1 MKVSTHSAMD
11 NYEEFCL
18 RSLAKLQSEGQGE
31 RMCSNSPTPGQWLK
45 SSAICIHGKTILS
58 PRLTEEQRRE
68 MCVYRQRAAEKEAER
83 EVLCRSSLLTQV
95 QNILDNAQKRKV
107 LQPSKAPNSPVN
119 HNPQTELQLRS
130 FPQGSDQ
137 QCLPISRVVV
147 TDTAPAHQVE
157 PFALRLR
164 EVEVRTEEEEQE
176 EEEEDD
182 EEEVEM
188 EEDSMGGEVSLQS
201 LLRKSREYME
211 REQGRGPGSK
221 VDCNSASGA
230 NATRPVAAVANESLS
245 DKENDNGSPVA
256 ETASQRQSPVSSA
269 AAATASPV
277 QRQCQDESVPAVG
290 PRGPAESV
298 PSGPWARL
306 CQPEPSLSPSPTPTL
321 RPHRGRPRPVSTGDL
336 LFSFPAAAD
345 IAASR
350 PKDIGIASWLA
361 MDQRSPD
368 HASSASWVAGSR
380 RASNT
385 VPSPVG
391 EAEGVVG
398 GPNPPGPEGFR
409 RRCHTL
415 DSQFGVA
422 PIDRSQE
429 RLPRF
434 MAGVA
439 QRPSARRS
447 PPGPP
452 YPGHGQESPVPALLR
467 NHPVTPDPVTSQVR
481 LRLDSESDHESRRTP
496 SLLSTPVEDKRT
508 DAVDAVQWRVQALE
522 EEHAFQLSLLLAE
535 QEREQQR
542 LRQELV
548 GTERRVSGVCPSE
561 PGGEWGSV
569 RGEHYPASS
578 PCSSLSP
585 GTAERSPPH
594 STYSMGFPSPLS
606 PSVATPS
613 TPPTYPWGTA
623 RGGNKSRS
631 RFSQVLSVDQQR
643 VLCRLTA
650 VVRGFLIRRLLK
662 TDKVK
667 HLRQTVQDTQEF
679 IRSFQTEAPQRR
691 ASLSPQDLSLQDRV
705 RAQLRAALFDI
716 HDIFFE
722 LSPEERLALLQQDR
736 ELRTERKLREMEK
749 SKPPKERRCLSAA
762 TQKSLDRKK
771 QRVGESPGPVRKTQ
785 QKPKSPSTNRILLP
799 SQGQNSPVPSQLLR
813 QGSWYKK
820 TPEHRVKRSDSL
832 KKQHSLG

>member
-1 MKVSTHSAMD
+1 ME

-18 RSLAKLQSEGQGE
+18 RSLSKLQSEGKGE
-31 RMCSNSPTPGQWLK
+31 TMRSVSPTPGQWLK
-45 SSAICIHGKTILS
+45 SSVICIHGRTILS

-95 QNILDNAQKRKV
+95 QNILDIAQKRKV
-107 LQPSKAPNSPVN
+107 LQLSEAPNDPVK
-119 HNPQTELQLRS
+119 HSPQTELQLRS
-130 FPQGSDQ
+130 FPQGSD
-137 QCLPISRVVV
+137 
-147 TDTAPAHQVE
+147 HQVA

-176 EEEEDD
+176 ADDD
-182 EEEVEM
+182 EEEEEEEM
-188 EEDSMGGEVSLQS
+188 EEDSMGGEMSLQS
-201 LLRKSREYME
+201 LLRRSREYME
-211 REQGRGPGSK
+211 REQGRGTGSK
-221 VDCNSASGA
+221 VNCNSASGA

-245 DKENDNGSPVA
+245 DKENENGSPVG
-256 ETASQRQSPVSSA
+256 ETTSQRQSPESSA
-269 AAATASPV
+269 ATV
-277 QRQCQDESVPAVG
+277 QRQCRGESVPTVG

-298 PSGPWARL
+298 PSGRWARL
-306 CQPEPSLSPSPTPTL
+306 CQPEPSLSPSPTL

-336 LFSFPAAAD
+336 LFAFPATVDSGTA
-345 IAASR
+345 R
-350 PKDIGIASWLA
+350 PKDIGVASWLP
-361 MDQRSPD
+361 MHQRSPD
-368 HASSASWVAGSR
+368 HASSASSVAGSR

-385 VPSPVG
+385 GPGPASEATGIVG
-391 EAEGVVG
+391 GAGASG

-415 DSQFGVA
+415 DSQVCP

-452 YPGHGQESPVPALLR
+452 YPGHGQDSPVPALLR
-467 NHPVTPDPVTSQVR
+467 NHPLTPDPVTSQVR
-481 LRLDSESDHESRRTP
+481 QRLDSESDHESRCT
-496 SLLSTPVEDKRT
+496 SLLSTPVEENRT
-508 DAVDAVQWRVQALE
+508 DAVDAVEWRVQVLE

-548 GTERRVSGVCPSE
+548 GTEQRVSGVCASE
-561 PGGEWGSV
+561 SGGEWGCV
-569 RGEHYPASS
+569 RGEQCPASS

-594 STYSMGFPSPLS
+594 RAYSMGFPPPLR
-606 PSVATPS
+606 PSVATAS
-613 TPPTYPWGTA
+613 TASTSPWGTTQ
-623 RGGNKSRS
+623 GSNTSRS
-631 RFSQVLSVDQQR
+631 RFSQVLSVEQQR
-643 VLCRLTA
+643 ALCRLTA

-691 ASLSPQDLSLQDRV
+691 VSLSPQDLSLQDRV
-705 RAQLRAALFDI
+705 RAQLRAARFDI

-736 ELRTERKLREMEK
+736 DLRTERKLREMEK
-749 SKPPKERRCLSAA
+749 TKPLKERRCLSAA

-785 QKPKSPSTNRILLP
+785 QKPNSPSTNRILLP
-799 SQGQNSPVPSQLLR
+799 SQGQNSPVPSQLHC